1 MEYNHIEFL
10 NYYRDKLKEN
20 YIFNSCPND
29 LITVLASSSALFLHR
44 PITKHTY
51 HGVDV
56 FNSFLLRNSLPV
68 PDFLREKLL
77 EITEERIKKTK
88 ETAIN
93 NLPTRIKKERI
104 RNKLLCYMNKLVI
117 AGASVERASE
127 IVVFSNKNDIDGKP
141 AFKASTLEK
150 RYPKFAHELL
160 PKEQIT
166 RKDSTKRYIEFF
178 SKPEN
183 IQASEPEDT
192 LHFWEEIIQKSEG
205 IKIPDYL
212 KGNRRE

>member
-1 MEYNHIEFL
+1 MEYKHIEFL
-10 NYYRDKLKEN
+10 NYYRDKLKESD
-20 YIFNSCPND
+20 IFNSCPND

-88 ETAIN
+88 KTTFDH
-93 NLPTRIKKERI
+93 LSVRIKKDRVKS
-104 RNKLLCYMNKLVI
+104 KLLGYMNKLVI

-127 IVVFSNKNDIDGKP
+127 IVVLSNKNDFDGKP

-150 RYPKFAHELL
+150 KYPKFAYELL

-166 RKDSTKRYIEFF
+166 RKESTKRYMEFF

-192 LHFWEEIIQKSEG
+192 LHFWEDIIQKSEG